1 MTKLKQYRLM
11 QDLTQ
16 EKASKLIGVRRE
28 DICRIE
34 KNKQLPRINT
44 IYKMAEVYKV
54 TPEEIFLAL
63 PRNRYG
69 N

>member
-34 KNKQLPRINT
+34 KNKLLPKINT

-63 PRNRYG
+63 PRE
-69 N
+69 